1 VSGKPS
7 DTPHA
12 NSMRTDLILSCLWPK
27 HRSIA
32 GRKSLLTMLL
42 SLLFICYS
50 YDALSDSSRD
60 ARLTI
65 ATSVPLSQE
74 EEVQTARTQVD
85 NPPKKHRSWR
95 AKLTQSGKASWYGR
109 GFHGKPTASGE
120 VFDQRLMTAAH
131 KTLPLGSRARVI
143 NLQNGNSV
151 EVTIND
157 RGPFIPGRIIDLSRA
172 AANELGILEAGL
184 VQVRIELLQVSAG

>member
-1 VSGKPS
+1 
-7 DTPHA
+7 
-12 NSMRTDLILSCLWPK
+12 MCTDLTLLRLWAK

-50 YDALSDSSRD
+50 YDALSDSAED
-60 ARLTI
+60 ARLAS

-74 EEVQTARTQVD
+74 EELQTARAQVD
-85 NPPKKHRSWR
+85 KQPKKHRSWR
-95 AKLTQSGKASWYGR
+95 AKLTESGKASWYGR
-109 GFHGKPTASGE
+109 RFHGKPTASGE
-120 VFDQRLMTAAH
+120 VFNQHLMTAAH

-143 NLQNGNSV
+143 NLKNGNSV

-157 RGPFIPGRIIDLSRA
+157 RGPFVPGRIIDLSRA
-172 AANELGILEAGL
+172 AADELGFLEAGL
-184 VQVRIELLQVSAG
+184 AQVRIEILQESTG

>member
-1 VSGKPS
+1 
-7 DTPHA
+7 
-12 NSMRTDLILSCLWPK
+12 MRTDLILLRLGVK

-32 GRKSLLTMLL
+32 GRKSFLTMLL